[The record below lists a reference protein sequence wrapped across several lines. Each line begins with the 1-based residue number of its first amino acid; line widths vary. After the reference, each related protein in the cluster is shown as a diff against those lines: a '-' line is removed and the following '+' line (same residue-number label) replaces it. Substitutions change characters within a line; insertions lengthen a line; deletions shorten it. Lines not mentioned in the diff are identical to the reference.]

1 MIIPDSNLLLYS
13 YNSESPYHPKISH
26 WWSECLSGSETIG
39 LCSVV
44 LFSFVRIITNPR
56 FFSGALSIDEAIVR
70 VDSWFQRET
79 VELLEM
85 DRQDV
90 PTNPGLPVGGRGRR
104 KSHHRRPDRRACPP
118 PPRRRSFR
126 RCGFCPLSRRALA
139 QSARGQASQVAARL
153 VSSLP
158 LLADVASCTSRFSS
172 NRRRKRAVAQLGRAL
187 PWGGRGRGFKS
198 RRSDPPSIFL
208 GTGLPSAEADRM
220 QGFPF
225 SLVLAGFL
233 FLAASPIFGQANPPG
248 DTPFRIISARSI
260 FKSAGR

>member
-90 PTNPGLPVGGRGRR
+90 PQTLAFLSEAGAGGNLTT
-104 KSHHRRPDRRACPP
+104 DAQIA
-118 PPRRRSFR
+118 
-126 RCGFCPLSRRALA
+126 ALA
-139 QSARGQASQVAARL
+139 LRHHGVVHSADADFARFRGVRWHN
-153 VSSLP
+153 P
-158 LLADVASCTSRFSS
+158 
-172 NRRRKRAVAQLGRAL
+172 
-187 PWGGRGRGFKS
+187 
-198 RRSDPPSIFL
+198 
-208 GTGLPSAEADRM
+208 
-220 QGFPF
+220 
-225 SLVLAGFL
+225 
-233 FLAASPIFGQANPPG
+233 LAAKP
-248 DTPFRIISARSI
+248 R
-260 FKSAGR
+260 K